1 MEQSI
6 TQYVDTLFNNME
18 NFSQKDGL
26 IGKPVTQGDK
36 TFLPVMSIT
45 LGYGGGDTQSKNKTN
60 VNNTTNVGGGMLS
73 GALGIGAKLCTDA
86 IIVIDKENVMMA
98 PVGAPGN
105 MSQVINKIPQ
115 IISSMSP
122 GAGGQSGQ
130 SGSAQ
135 GGSQGMSGGTQG
147 SQTGGG
153 SPGSQ
158 TSGPNKSMF

>member
-36 TFLPVMSIT
+36 TFLPIMSIT
-45 LGYGGGDTQSKNKTN
+45 LGYGGGDTQSKNKTS

-73 GALGIGAKLCTDA
+73 GALGIGAKLSTDA
-86 IIVIDKENVMMA
+86 IIVIDKDNVLMA
-98 PVGAPGN
+98 PVGSPGN
-105 MSQVINKIPQ
+105 ISQVINKIPQ

-122 GAGGQSGQ
+122 TSGGQQGQSSQGNMQSGQ
-130 SGSAQ
+130 TGST
-135 GGSQGMSGGTQG
+135 S
-147 SQTGGG
+147 GG

-158 TSGPNKSMF
+158 TSAPNKSMF